1 MAKSKTKNTNDSL
14 SLLERLRKK
23 DRLVVVDL
31 NTYEEIRHF
40 NFSALSL
47 IIYTLFFTFIIIA
60 FTWVIIAFTPIKQA
74 IPGYPNISKQK
85 VLAYK
90 NIKNEEWLAANK
102 EKLNQ
107 EHIYYKNLKTILSD
121 SVVAATN
128 KQIKDTISINQTQH
142 FSISKKD
149 SILRQQ
155 IDEKEKYL
163 IQSNTNK
170 QSNNDLKGILFF
182 PPLNGSI
189 SDSID
194 TKKGH
199 YGVDIIAPKNEPV
212 KATLNGTVI
221 FTDWTPD
228 NGNVIHIQHANNLA
242 SVYKHNSVL
251 LKKVGDYVKTG
262 EPIAIIGNS
271 GKLSTGPHLH
281 FELWHNGVALNPAN
295 YILFASID
303 KN

>member
-1 MAKSKTKNTNDSL
+1 MAKSKNENTNESL

-31 NTYEEIRHF
+31 DTYEEIRHF

-47 IIYTLFFTFIIIA
+47 IIYALFFAFIIIV
-60 FTWVIIAFTPIKQA
+60 FTWLIIAFTPIKQA
-74 IPGYPNISKQK
+74 IPGYPNINKQK
-85 VLAYK
+85 ALAYK
-90 NIKNEEWLAANK
+90 NKNNEEWLAANK

-121 SVVAATN
+121 SVVATTN
-128 KQIKDTISINQTQH
+128 NQIEDTVNSINHSQNFNIT
-142 FSISKKD
+142 KND
-149 SILRQQ
+149 SLLRQKV
-155 IDEKEKYL
+155 DEKEKYL
-163 IQSNTNK
+163 IQSNNNK
-170 QSNNDLKGILFF
+170 QTNNDLKGILFF

-189 SDSID
+189 SDSINI
-194 TKKGH
+194 KGGH
-199 YGVDIIAPKNEPV
+199 YGVDIIAPKDEPV

-228 NGNVIHIQHANNLA
+228 NGNVIHIQHANNLV

-251 LKKVGDYVKTG
+251 LKKIGDYVKTG

-281 FELWHNGVALNPAN
+281 FELWHNGVALNPIH
-295 YILFASID
+295 YILF
-303 KN
+303 

>member
-1 MAKSKTKNTNDSL
+1 MAQSKNENTNESL

-31 NTYEEIRHF
+31 DTYEEIRHF

-47 IIYTLFFTFIIIA
+47 IIYALFFAFIIIV
-60 FTWVIIAFTPIKQA
+60 FTWLIIAFTPVKQA
-74 IPGYPNISKQK
+74 IPGYPNINKQK
-85 VLAYK
+85 ALAYK
-90 NIKNEEWLAANK
+90 NKNNEEWLAANK

-121 SVVAATN
+121 SVVATTN
-128 KQIKDTISINQTQH
+128 HQIEDTVNSINHSQNFNITEN
-142 FSISKKD
+142 D
-149 SILRQQ
+149 SLLRQK

-163 IQSNTNK
+163 IQSNNNK
-170 QSNNDLKGILFF
+170 QTNNDLKGILFF

-189 SDSID
+189 SDSINI
-194 TKKGH
+194 KGGH
-199 YGVDIIAPKNEPV
+199 YGVDIIAPKDEPV

-228 NGNVIHIQHANNLA
+228 NGNVIHIQHANNLV

-251 LKKVGDYVKTG
+251 LKKIGDYVKTG

-281 FELWHNGVALNPAN
+281 FELWHKGIVLNPVN
-295 YILFASID
+295 YIIF
-303 KN
+303 

>member
-1 MAKSKTKNTNDSL
+1 MAKSKNENTNESL

-31 NTYEEIRHF
+31 DTYEEIRHF

-47 IIYTLFFTFIIIA
+47 IIYALFFAFIIIV
-60 FTWVIIAFTPIKQA
+60 FTWLIIAFTPIKQA
-74 IPGYPNISKQK
+74 IPGYPNINKQK
-85 VLAYK
+85 ALAYK
-90 NIKNEEWLAANK
+90 NKNNEEWLAANK

-121 SVVAATN
+121 SVVATTN
-128 KQIKDTISINQTQH
+128 NQIEDTINSINHSQNFNITEN
-142 FSISKKD
+142 D
-149 SILRQQ
+149 SLLRQK

-163 IQSNTNK
+163 IQSNNNK
-170 QSNNDLKGILFF
+170 QTNNDLKGILFF

-189 SDSID
+189 SDSINI
-194 TKKGH
+194 KGGH
-199 YGVDIIAPKNEPV
+199 YGVDIIAPKDEPV

-228 NGNVIHIQHANNLA
+228 NGNVIHIQHANNLV

-251 LKKVGDYVKTG
+251 LKKIGDYVKTG

-281 FELWHNGVALNPAN
+281 FELWHNGVALNPIH
-295 YILFASID
+295 YILF
-303 KN
+303 